1 MGQGYG
7 GQVSWLPWLAIV
19 LAVASMGVNAWR
31 WWTIRKAFRAADAAL
46 RKLETPS
53 RVDQLHAELHAR
65 EPAKVIV
72 GPWMVPARCP
82 DCGLEFERP
91 RIVTDER
98 CEPCKAKA
106 WHEQELADREQWEK
120 SPGVVKMPD
129 GKEVVMSD
137 ALIIRKDWG
146 K

>member
-1 MGQGYG
+1 M
-7 GQVSWLPWLAIV
+7 SWLD
-19 LAVASMGVNAWR
+19 VASLCSAVSGAATALYFAWR
-31 WWTIRKAFRAADAAL
+31 SRQVRKQVAPL
-46 RKLETPS
+46 VS
-53 RVDQLHAELHAR
+53 RVDQLHADLHAR

-72 GPWMVPARCP
+72 GPWMLETTCPACSAK
-82 DCGLEFERP
+82 FERP

-106 WHEQELADREQWEK
+106 WHEQELADRDQWEK
-120 SPGVVKMPD
+120 APGRIKMPD